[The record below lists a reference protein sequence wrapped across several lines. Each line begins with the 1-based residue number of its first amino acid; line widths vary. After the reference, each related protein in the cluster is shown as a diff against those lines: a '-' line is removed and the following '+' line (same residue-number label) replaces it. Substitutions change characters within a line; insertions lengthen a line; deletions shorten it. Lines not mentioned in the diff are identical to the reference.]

1 MPADQRGS
9 VYATKSGFGIQ
20 YRDEKGA
27 RRRQAGF
34 PSRSAARNW
43 FQDVEKPRQRGEVA
57 ARPPVTLTE
66 HVDRY
71 LKVHASTRDP
81 NTVRVLRERLRRP
94 TATYGDERL
103 HDLERMAGDIAE
115 WRATLPER
123 SAYGIMG
130 AFRQC
135 LDAAVRWGDMS
146 KNPAKLAGA
155 NPPPPPRGVQTF
167 TLAEID
173 LIAAELEPEV
183 SEELSRRGIVPP
195 PYGPMIRFA
204 AATGMRPEEFVAIER
219 QDIDRKAGVVRVAR
233 THVEGRTKQYGKT
246 SGSTREVPLSARA
259 LAALDDVVPRL
270 DTRLV
275 FPGPRGAHVN
285 LRNFRK
291 REWIPALEAVFGVC
305 PINREHKMERVEG
318 KNRMTCTARACDGSV
333 TFKRIYDL
341 RSTFASQALAAGVSV
356 FELARIMGTSVRMIE
371 RHYGAM
377 LQGSGEAIRGKL
389 DAYDEATTIEAEA
402 SSDG

>member
-9 VYATKSGFGIQ
+9 VYKTTKGYGLRW
-20 YRDEKGA
+20 YDETGA
-27 RRRQAGF
+27 RRRKAGF
-34 PSRSAARNW
+34 SSRSEARKW
-43 FQDVEKPRQRGEVA
+43 FTDVESKRMRGETV
-57 ARPPVTLTE
+57 ARPPVTLTV

-71 LKVHASTRDP
+71 LAVHAATRDP
-81 NTVRVLRERLRRP
+81 NTIRVLRERLKR
-94 TATYGDERL
+94 ATGTFGDTHLR
-103 HDLERMAGDIAE
+103 DLERMAQEIGA
-115 WRATLPER
+115 WQTTLPAR
-123 SAYGIMG
+123 SRYGIVQ
-130 AFRQC
+130 ALRQA
-135 LDAAVRWGDMS
+135 LETAVRWGDLD

-167 TLAEID
+167 TLAEIEA
-173 LIAAELEPEV
+173 IAMELEPEINGQPG
-183 SEELSRRGIVPP
+183 RWFP

-204 AATGMRPEEFVAIER
+204 AATGMRPEEWTALER
-219 QDIDRKAGVVRVAR
+219 QDIDRRAGVVRVAR
-233 THVEGRTKQYGKT
+233 THVEGRTKEYGKT

-259 LAALDDVVPRL
+259 IAALDDVTPRL

-291 REWIPALEAVFGVC
+291 REWIPALDAAGVTG
-305 PINREHKMERVEG
+305 R
-318 KNRMTCTARACDGSV
+318 
-333 TFKRIYDL
+333 RIYDL

-377 LQGSGEAIRGKL
+377 LQGSGAAISSKL
-389 DAYDEATTIEAEA
+389 DAYHDRLGQESAVTET
-402 SSDG
+402 S